1 MHFDHLAALDVG
13 GTKMTATVANREG
26 ILASVSA
33 PTPKSGTPRA
43 LPEKGIALI
52 EQACAEAGIPAAQ
65 IRTVGVASCGPFV
78 HSEGLLCLSAPNI
91 CGGRSGASDLPN
103 DWTLIPIEK
112 VLLERFATVS
122 IENDC
127 VAALAGERMF
137 GAVQGE
143 ANCAYVTWSTGVGF
157 GLCVDGR
164 LLRGK
169 QGNAGHAG
177 HMMMADREDAVCGC
191 GNRGDLEGLISGRNI
206 ANRLQLP
213 ASELFGSARAGNP
226 QARAAVLE
234 AAGFLGRALYNLA
247 VTLDMKT
254 FVIGGSVWQHHGD
267 WLQPYVEA
275 EIHSRMP
282 ALTEGVAIVNA
293 GLGNRVADIG
303 AFSLVLPEDWADF
316 WRIRK
321 PWQKESASPA

>member
-1 MHFDHLAALDVG
+1 MQSDFLAALDIG
-13 GTKMTATVANREG
+13 GTKMAVTVANRER
-26 ILASVSA
+26 ILSRVTA

-43 LPEKGIALI
+43 LPEQGIAMI
-52 EQACAEAGIPAAQ
+52 GQACAEAGIAAEEIQ
-65 IRTVGVASCGPFV
+65 TVGVASCGPFV
-78 HSEGLLCLSAPNI
+78 HSEGMLCLSAPNI

-112 VLLERFATVS
+112 VLCERFATVA

-177 HMMMADREDAVCGC
+177 HMLMAEREDAVCGC

-206 ANRLQLP
+206 ANRLQVP
-213 ASELFGSARAGNP
+213 AAELFDAAQAGETRA
-226 QARAAVLE
+226 QAAVLE
-234 AAGFLGRALYNLA
+234 AASFFGRGLYNLA
-247 VTLDMKT
+247 AILDMKT

-267 WLQPYVEA
+267 WLKPHVEA
-275 EIHSRMP
+275 EIVSRMP
-282 ALTEGVAIVNA
+282 ALTEGVTIVNA
-293 GLGNRVADIG
+293 GLGSHVADVG
-303 AFSLVLPEDWADF
+303 AFSLVLPEDWASS
-316 WRIRK
+316 WRLRK
-321 PWQKESASPA
+321 PWETIPD

>member
-1 MHFDHLAALDVG
+1 MQSDYLAALDVG
-13 GTKMTATVANREG
+13 GTKMAVTVANRER
-26 ILASVSA
+26 ILARVSS

-43 LPEKGIALI
+43 LPEQGIAMI
-52 EQACAEAGIPAAQ
+52 EQACAEAGIAAAQ
-65 IRTVGVASCGPFV
+65 IQTLGVASCGPFV
-78 HSEGLLCLSAPNI
+78 HSEGLICLSTPNI
-91 CGGRSGASDLPN
+91 CGGNSDASDLPN

-112 VLLERFATVS
+112 VLCERFATVA

-137 GAVQGE
+137 GAVQNE
-143 ANCAYVTWSTGVGF
+143 PNCAYVTWSTGVGF

-164 LLRGK
+164 LLHGK

-177 HMMMADREDAVCGC
+177 HILMAEREDAVCGC

-206 ANRLQLP
+206 ANRLQMP
-213 ASELFGSARAGNP
+213 ASELFGAARAGE
-226 QARAAVLE
+226 ARAQAAVLE
-234 AAGFLGRALYNLA
+234 AASFFGRALYNLA

-267 WLQPYVEA
+267 WLKPYVET

-282 ALTEGVAIVNA
+282 SLTEGVSLVNA
-293 GLGNRVADIG
+293 GLGDRVADIG
-303 AFSLVLPEDWADF
+303 AFSLVLPEDWASI
-316 WRIRK
+316 WRLRR
-321 PWQKESASPA
+321 PWNSIAE

>member
-1 MHFDHLAALDVG
+1 MQSDYLAALDVG
-13 GTKMTATVANREG
+13 GTKMAVTVANRER
-26 ILASVSA
+26 ILTRVSS

-43 LPEKGIALI
+43 LPEQGIAMI
-52 EQACAEAGIPAAQ
+52 EQACAEAGISAAQ
-65 IRTVGVASCGPFV
+65 IQTLGVASCGPFV
-78 HSEGLLCLSAPNI
+78 HSEGLICLSTPNI
-91 CGGRSGASDLPN
+91 CGGNSGASDLPN

-112 VLLERFATVS
+112 VLCERFATVA

-137 GAVQGE
+137 GAVQNE
-143 ANCAYVTWSTGVGF
+143 PNCAYVTWSTGVGF

-164 LLRGK
+164 LLHGK

-177 HMMMADREDAVCGC
+177 HILMAEREDAVCGC

-206 ANRLQLP
+206 ANRLQMP
-213 ASELFGSARAGNP
+213 ASELFGAARAGE
-226 QARAAVLE
+226 ARAQAAVLE
-234 AAGFLGRALYNLA
+234 AASFFGRALYNLA

-267 WLQPYVEA
+267 WLKPYVET

-282 ALTEGVAIVNA
+282 SLTEGVSLVNA
-293 GLGNRVADIG
+293 GLGDRVADIG
-303 AFSLVLPEDWADF
+303 AFSLVLPEDWASI
-316 WRIRK
+316 WRLRR
-321 PWQKESASPA
+321 PWNSIAE

>member
-1 MHFDHLAALDVG
+1 MHSEYLAALDVG
-13 GTKMTATVANREG
+13 GTKMAVNVANRER

-33 PTPKSGTPRA
+33 PTPKSGTNRA
-43 LPEKGIALI
+43 VPEMGIALI
-52 EQACAEAGIPAAQ
+52 EQACAEAGIDASR
-65 IRTVGVASCGPFV
+65 ITTLGVASCGPFV
-78 HSEGLLCLSAPNI
+78 RSEGMLCLSTPNI

-103 DWTLIPIEK
+103 DWMLIPLEK
-112 VLLERFATVS
+112 VLSERFATVV

-127 VAALAGERMF
+127 IAALAGERMF
-137 GAVQGE
+137 GAVQDE
-143 ANCAYVTWSTGVGF
+143 PNCAYVTWSTGVGF

-177 HMMMADREDAVCGC
+177 HMLMAEREDAVCGC

-206 ANRLQLP
+206 ANRLQVP

-226 QARAAVLE
+226 EARSAVLE
-234 AAGFLGRALYNLA
+234 AAGYLGRALYNLA

-267 WLQPYVEA
+267 WLQPHVEA

-282 ALTEGVAIVNA
+282 ALTEGVTIVNT
-293 GLGNRVADIG
+293 GLGNRVADVG
-303 AFSLVLPEDWADF
+303 AFSLVMPEDWASA
-316 WRIRK
+316 WRIRR
-321 PWQKESASPA
+321 PWGTAHW

>member
-1 MHFDHLAALDVG
+1 MQSDYLAALDVG
-13 GTKMTATVANREG
+13 GTKMAVTVASRER
-26 ILASVSA
+26 ILARVSA
-33 PTPKSGTPRA
+33 PTPKSGTTRA
-43 LPEKGIALI
+43 LPDQAISMI
-52 EQACAEAGIPAAQ
+52 EQACAEAGIDASQ

-78 HSEGLLCLSAPNI
+78 HDEGMLCLSAPNI
-91 CGGRSGASDLPN
+91 CGGRSGAPDLPN
-103 DWTLIPIEK
+103 DWMLIPIEK
-112 VLLERFATVS
+112 VLCERFATVA

-177 HMMMADREDAVCGC
+177 HMLMAERDDAICGC

-206 ANRLQLP
+206 ANRLQVP
-213 ASELFGSARAGNP
+213 ASELFGSARAGDP

-254 FVIGGSVWQHHGD
+254 FVVGGSVWQHHGD
-267 WLQPYVEA
+267 WLKPHVET
-275 EIHSRMP
+275 EIHSRLP
-282 ALTEGVAIVNA
+282 ALTEGVAVVNA
-293 GLGNRVADIG
+293 GLGSRVADVG
-303 AFSLVLPEDWADF
+303 AFSLVLPEDWASS
-316 WRIRK
+316 WRLRK
-321 PWQKESASPA
+321 PWETMPD